1 MILLLAAFL
10 AHSGPPGGNDQHCAD
25 VLRLAITVRR
35 LRLRSEVRTAVEPV
49 GIEPMRR
56 QVCALQKWRLKR
68 VVEYVDS
75 HLSAK
80 ITSRIWLW
88 LPD

>member
-1 MILLLAAFL
+1 
-10 AHSGPPGGNDQHCAD
+10 
-25 VLRLAITVRR
+25 
-35 LRLRSEVRTAVEPV
+35 
-49 GIEPMRR
+49 MRR